1 MHTIGIT
8 ISRDRICAV
17 ALEES
22 TQAPRIAAAVSVPC
36 TEPFGTPGD
45 AAVLSNALREALP
58 GIPLPGAVVTLPP
71 ALTFLRPMTL
81 PVTDLPRARAIH
93 LAELEGN
100 LPIEDEEIL
109 SDLLPVPRE
118 GSGLFFAVAARRSFV
133 ENVSVQFGAAG
144 IRVDR
149 VVTDPVALL
158 LLAPE
163 DAGTPRDGVY
173 LSTLND
179 VLLLRVSGGGVTAA
193 RQFPRAMA
201 DRPEELLG
209 ALREAAEG
217 AGGAPHAV
225 FLIGETPSTLSDA
238 LPDAER
244 VPPPE
249 GVSPEHL
256 AAYGA
261 AMAPLR
267 PDVGGGFSLRTSA
280 EAALERERD
289 RRWKLI
295 TGVAAGVAALLA
307 LGAFGFA
314 SWTEGEKAARA
325 RALVRKEF
333 AAVAPDVRNVVQAGS
348 QIRAKLDSL
357 RREQKELGT
366 DAPPPADMLQLASHA
381 LPKGEIAVREISIEG
396 NRLRVEGDAG
406 SDARLVETFRAGLA
420 SAFGPDF
427 SATVQESG
435 GSVKGTSVKFT
446 ILVEKNLVVEKKG
459 ERRAS

>member
-1 MHTIGIT
+1 MHTLGIS

-22 TQAPRIAAAVSVPC
+22 TPVRRVTAAVAVPC

-45 AAVLSNALREALP
+45 AVALSEALRGALP
-58 GIPLPGAVVTLPP
+58 GIPLPGAVLTLPP
-71 ALTFLRPMTL
+71 PLTFLRPMTL
-81 PVTDLPRARAIH
+81 PVTDLPRARAVH

-109 SDLLPVPRE
+109 SDLLPAPRE

-133 ENVSVQFGAAG
+133 ENTSEHFGTAG

-163 DAGTPRDGVY
+163 DAGTPRDGIY
-173 LSTLND
+173 LSTCND

-193 RQFPRAMA
+193 RQFPQAMA

-209 ALREAAEG
+209 ALREAAEE
-217 AGGAPHAV
+217 AGKAPPAV
-225 FLIGETPSTLSDA
+225 FLIGETPALLANA

-244 VPPPE
+244 VPLP
-249 GVSPEHL
+249 GGISPAHL
-256 AAYGA
+256 VAYGA
-261 AMAPLR
+261 ALAPLR
-267 PDVGGGFSLRTSA
+267 PGVGGGFSLRTSA

-295 TGVAAGVAALLA
+295 TGIAAGVAVLLA
-307 LGAFGFA
+307 LGAFSFA
-314 SWTEGEKAARA
+314 SWTEGEKASRA

-333 AAVAPDVRNVVQAGS
+333 AAVAPEVRNVVQAGA
-348 QIRAKLDSL
+348 QIRTKLDSL
-357 RREQKELGT
+357 RREQKELGA
-366 DAPPPADMLQLASHA
+366 DAPPPADMLQLASRA

-396 NRLRVEGDAG
+396 DRMRIEGDAG

-427 SATVQESG
+427 SATVQEAG

-446 ILVEKNLVVEKKG
+446 ILVEKKG
-459 ERRAS
+459 APRAS

>member
-1 MHTIGIT
+1 
-8 ISRDRICAV
+8 
-17 ALEES
+17 
-22 TQAPRIAAAVSVPC
+22 
-36 TEPFGTPGD
+36 
-45 AAVLSNALREALP
+45 
-58 GIPLPGAVVTLPP
+58 
-71 ALTFLRPMTL
+71 
-81 PVTDLPRARAIH
+81 
-93 LAELEGN
+93 
-100 LPIEDEEIL
+100 
-109 SDLLPVPRE
+109 
-118 GSGLFFAVAARRSFV
+118 
-133 ENVSVQFGAAG
+133 
-144 IRVDR
+144 
-149 VVTDPVALL
+149 
-158 LLAPE
+158 
-163 DAGTPRDGVY
+163 
-173 LSTLND
+173 
-179 VLLLRVSGGGVTAA
+179 
-193 RQFPRAMA
+193 
-201 DRPEELLG
+201 
-209 ALREAAEG
+209 
-217 AGGAPHAV
+217 
-225 FLIGETPSTLSDA
+225 
-238 LPDAER
+238 
-244 VPPPE
+244 
-249 GVSPEHL
+249 
-256 AAYGA
+256 
-261 AMAPLR
+261 MAPLR

>member
-1 MHTIGIT
+1 MHTIGIS

-22 TQAPRIAAAVSVPC
+22 TPVRRVAAAVSVPC
-36 TEPFGTPGD
+36 SEPFGTPGD
-45 AAVLSNALREALP
+45 AVALSEALREALP
-58 GIPLPGAVVTLPP
+58 GIPLPGAVLTLPP
-71 ALTFLRPMTL
+71 PVTFLRPMTL

-109 SDLLPVPRE
+109 SDLLPAPRE

-133 ENVSVQFGAAG
+133 ENASGQFGAAG

-163 DAGTPRDGVY
+163 TAGTPRDGLY
-173 LSTLND
+173 LSTFND
-179 VLLLRVSGGGVTAA
+179 VLLLRVSGGGVSAA
-193 RQFPRAMA
+193 RQFPKTMA

-209 ALREAAEG
+209 ALREAAEE
-217 AGGAPHAV
+217 AGDAPLAM
-225 FLIGETPSTLSDA
+225 FLIGETPATLADA

-244 VPPPE
+244 VPLPE
-249 GVSPEHL
+249 GISPAHL

-261 AMAPLR
+261 ALAPLR

-280 EAALERERD
+280 EAAQERERD
-289 RRWKLI
+289 RRWKLT
-295 TGVAAGVAALLA
+295 TGIAAGVAVLLA
-307 LGAFGFA
+307 LGAFLFA
-314 SWTEGEKAARA
+314 SWTQGEKAARA
-325 RALVRKEF
+325 RALVKKEF
-333 AAVAPDVRNVVQAGS
+333 AEVAPEVRNVVQAGV

-366 DAPPPADMLQLASHA
+366 DAPPPADMLQLASQA
-381 LPKGEIAVREISIEG
+381 LPKGEIVVREISIEG
-396 NRLRVEGDAG
+396 DRMRIEGDAG
-406 SDARLVETFRAGLA
+406 SDARLVETYRAGLA

-427 SATVQESG
+427 SAAVQESG

-446 ILVEKNLVVEKKG
+446 ILVEKKG
-459 ERRAS
+459 DRRAS

>member
-1 MHTIGIT
+1 MHTIGIS

-17 ALEES
+17 ALEG
-22 TQAPRIAAAVSVPC
+22 TTPGLRIAASVSVPC
-36 TEPFGTPGD
+36 AEPFGTDGD
-45 AAVLSNALREALP
+45 AAALSEALHEALP
-58 GIPLPGAVVTLPP
+58 GVFLPGAVLTLPP
-71 ALTFLRPMTL
+71 PITFLRPLTL

-109 SDLLPVPRE
+109 SDLLPAPRD

-133 ENVSVQFGAAG
+133 ESASKRFGAAG

-158 LLAPE
+158 LLAP
-163 DAGTPRDGVY
+163 DAAGAPRDGIY
-173 LSTLND
+173 LSTVND

-193 RQFPRAMA
+193 RQFPDAMA

-209 ALREAAEG
+209 AVREAAVE
-217 AGGAPHAV
+217 AGGAPPTV
-225 FLIGETPSTLSDA
+225 FLIGETPAPLADA

-244 VPPPE
+244 VPLPA
-249 GVSPEHL
+249 GVSSSHL

-261 AMAPLR
+261 ALAPLR

-280 EAALERERD
+280 EAALDQERD
-289 RRWKLI
+289 RRWKLA
-295 TGVAAGVAALLA
+295 TGIAAGVAVLLA
-307 LGAFGFA
+307 LGAFSFA
-314 SWTEGEKAARA
+314 GWTEGEKAARA

-333 AAVAPDVRNVVQAGS
+333 AAVAPEVRNVVQAGV

-357 RREQKELGT
+357 RRQQKELGT
-366 DAPPPADMLQLASHA
+366 DAPPPADMLQLASRA
-381 LPKGEIAVREISIEG
+381 IPKGEIAVREISIEG
-396 NRLRVEGDAG
+396 DRMRIAGDAG
-406 SDARLVETFRAGLA
+406 SDARLVETYRAALA
-420 SAFGPDF
+420 TAFGPDY

-446 ILVEKNLVVEKKG
+446 ILVEKKG
-459 ERRAS
+459 DRRAS

>member
-1 MHTIGIT
+1 MHTIGIS
-8 ISRDRICAV
+8 ISRDRLCAV

-22 TQAPRIAAAVSVPC
+22 TPAPRVAAVLSVPC
-36 TEPFGTPGD
+36 AEPFGTPED
-45 AAVLSNALREALP
+45 AAALSEALREALP
-58 GIPLPGAVVTLPP
+58 GIPLPGAVLTLPP

-109 SDLLPVPRE
+109 SDLLPAPRD
-118 GSGLFFAVAARRSFV
+118 GAGLFFAVAARRSFV
-133 ENVSVQFGAAG
+133 ENKSEHFVAAG

-149 VVTDPVALL
+149 VVTDPVVLL
-158 LLAPE
+158 LLAP
-163 DAGTPRDGVY
+163 DGDGSPRDGIY
-173 LSTLND
+173 LSTVND

-193 RQFPRAMA
+193 RQFPQAMA

-209 ALREAAEG
+209 ALREAAVE
-217 AGGAPHAV
+217 AGGAPLAV
-225 FLIGETPSTLSDA
+225 FLIGETPAPLADA
-238 LPDAER
+238 LPDAVR
-244 VPPPE
+244 VPLPE
-249 GVSPEHL
+249 GVSSAQL

-261 AMAPLR
+261 ALAPLR
-267 PDVGGGFSLRTSA
+267 TNVGGGFSLRTSA
-280 EAALERERD
+280 EAAMEQERD
-289 RRWKLI
+289 RRWKLA
-295 TGVAAGVAALLA
+295 TGIAAGVAVLLA
-307 LGAFGFA
+307 LGAFSFA
-314 SWTEGEKAARA
+314 GWTEGEKAARA
-325 RALVRKEF
+325 RALVKKEF
-333 AAVAPDVRNVVQAGS
+333 AAVAPEVRNVVQAGA

-366 DAPPPADMLQLASHA
+366 EAPPPADMLQLASQA

-396 NRLRVEGDAG
+396 GRMRIEGDAG
-406 SDARLVETFRAGLA
+406 NDARLVETYRAGLA

-446 ILVEKNLVVEKKG
+446 ILVEKKG
-459 ERRAS
+459 DRRAS

>member
-1 MHTIGIT
+1 MYTIGIS

-17 ALEES
+17 ALDGS
-22 TQAPRIAAAVSVPC
+22 TPVPRIAAAVSVPC
-36 TEPFGTPGD
+36 AEPFGAPGD
-45 AAVLSNALREALP
+45 AAALSEALREALP
-58 GIPLPGAVVTLPP
+58 GVPLPGAVLTLPP
-71 ALTFLRPMTL
+71 PITFLRPMTL

-109 SDLLPVPRE
+109 SDLLPAPRE

-133 ENVSVQFGAAG
+133 ESASERFGAAG

-158 LLAPE
+158 LLAP
-163 DAGTPRDGVY
+163 DAAGAPLDGIY
-173 LSTLND
+173 LSTFND

-193 RQFPRAMA
+193 RQFPQAMA
-201 DRPEELLG
+201 DRPEDLLG
-209 ALREAAEG
+209 ALREAAVE
-217 AGGAPHAV
+217 AGGVPPPV
-225 FLIGETPSTLSDA
+225 FLIGETPAPLAAA
-238 LPDAER
+238 LPGAER
-244 VPPPE
+244 VPLPE
-249 GVSPEHL
+249 EVSSAHL

-261 AMAPLR
+261 ALAPLR

-280 EAALERERD
+280 DAAMERERD
-289 RRWKLI
+289 RRWRLA
-295 TGVAAGVAALLA
+295 TGIAAGVAVLLA
-307 LGAFGFA
+307 LGALSFA

-325 RALVRKEF
+325 RALVKKEF
-333 AAVAPDVRNVVQAGS
+333 AAVAPDVRNVVQAGV

-357 RREQKELGT
+357 RRQQKELGT
-366 DAPPPADMLQLASHA
+366 DAPPPADVLQLASRA

-396 NRLRVEGDAG
+396 GRLRIAGDAG
-406 SDARLVETFRAGLA
+406 SDARLVEAYRAGLA
-420 SAFGPDF
+420 GAFGPDY

-446 ILVEKNLVVEKKG
+446 ILVEKKG
-459 ERRAS
+459 DRRAS